1 MSVTAE
7 PVTDLR
13 NLTLDALRDQAQQLA
28 EMAGRLFEQERTTS
42 TQPAGAGDRPA
53 AGTTAPAASTESV
66 AAHIVHQAGHR
77 AVIAQSS
84 YSTGPY
90 EYGDLLLNRLH
101 AQLLARGSEVRMIL
115 PTRLLADEEAF
126 EQLCELSD
134 LGAEIRL
141 SPHELPTATV
151 FDGRL
156 ALLDGAG
163 GPSHEM
169 AVVRDTDTAKAMAVL
184 HNAVWDAAV
193 DLTALGGGWTEG
205 ENSLRVLRTLS
216 QGHTDEVAAR
226 DLGLSVRTYRR
237 HIASLM
243 HRLEA
248 TSRFQAG
255 VRAAQ
260 LGLIDCP

>member
-28 EMAGRLFEQERTTS
+28 EMAGRLFEQERTTPVN
-42 TQPAGAGDRPA
+42 QAGAGDR
-53 AGTTAPAASTESV
+53 PAASTESV

-77 AVIAQSS
+77 SVIAQSS

-90 EYGDLLLNRLH
+90 EYGDLLLNKLH

-115 PTRLLADEEAF
+115 PTRVLGDEEAF
-126 EQLCELSD
+126 EQLCELSH

-163 GPSHEM
+163 GGPSHEM
-169 AVVRDTDTAKAMAVL
+169 AVVRDLDTAKAMAVL
-184 HNAVWDAAV
+184 HTAVWDAAV
-193 DLTALGGGWTEG
+193 DLTAVGGGWTEG
-205 ENSLRVLRTLS
+205 ETSLRVLKSLS
-216 QGHTDEVAAR
+216 LGQTDEVAAR
-226 DLGLSVRTYRR
+226 ELGLSVRTYRR

-243 HRLEA
+243 HRLDA

-260 LGLIDCP
+260 LGLIDCSTP

>member
-7 PVTDLR
+7 PVTELHH
-13 NLTLDALRDQAQQLA
+13 LTLDALRDQAQQLA
-28 EMAGRLFEQERTTS
+28 EMAGRLFEQERTTTVAPS
-42 TQPAGAGDRPA
+42 GTGEHQA
-53 AGTTAPAASTESV
+53 ATTESV

-77 AVIAQSS
+77 SVIAQSS
-84 YSTGPY
+84 YSAGPY
-90 EYGDLLLNRLH
+90 EYGDLLLNKLH

-115 PTRLLADEEAF
+115 PSRLLGDEEAF
-126 EQLCELSD
+126 EQLCELSH

-163 GPSHEM
+163 GRSQGM
-169 AVVRDTDTAKAMAVL
+169 AVVRDLDTAKAMAVL

-193 DLTALGGGWTEG
+193 DLTAVGGGWTEG
-205 ENSLRVLRTLS
+205 ENALRVLRTLS

-243 HRLEA
+243 NRLEA

-260 LGLIDCP
+260 LGLIDPAEQ